1 MKECWKVHCIIDNIS
16 MKQHDMML
24 VNNVHHALINWQLDS
39 LVCGVEPNKEII
51 EAKQKRKD

>member
-1 MKECWKVHCIIDNIS
+1 
-16 MKQHDMML
+16 MKQRDMML

-39 LVCGVEPNKEII
+39 LVCGMEPNKEII